1 MPHGARSLHARTP
14 SPLSLSLCARSS
26 LEQRREGREGRRIR
40 YSKRSSR
47 TRDSTHGQ
55 LVTLTTLVLFLDQ
68 TGDPTFA
75 RALTPR
81 GTNGRKKGGTE
92 RGIRSG
98 CSTRRG

>member
-14 SPLSLSLCARSS
+14 SPLSLCARSS

-40 YSKRSSR
+40 YSSR

>member
-1 MPHGARSLHARTP
+1 MVRARYTRAHPL
-14 SPLSLSLCARSS
+14 LSLSLSV
-26 LEQRREGREGRRIR
+26 LVP
-40 YSKRSSR
+40 RSSR
-47 TRDSTHGQ
+47 DGRRGKEEGYDTRSARDSTHGQ

>member
-1 MPHGARSLHARTP
+1 MVRARYTRAHPL
-14 SPLSLSLCARSS
+14 LSLSLSVLVPRSNRDGK
-26 LEQRREGREGRRIR
+26 EEG
-40 YSKRSSR
+40 YDTRSA
-47 TRDSTHGQ
+47 RDSTHGQ